1 MKKSLLKI
9 ISLTILFTLII
20 STHYSILATD
30 DTIDTS
36 ITADSNFA
44 NEFNPQKVELGDDD
58 NAQTLEGK
66 WATPL
71 TKAITKIVNPILS
84 VIQTIGGLL
93 MIVSVAIYG
102 FYMVAMSHGPL
113 AQDLGIGG
121 GRGGSPDGK
130 IGLLN
135 FGRSL
140 LIGSVLLFSS
150 ATLVRFVFNIFTT

>member
-1 MKKSLLKI
+1 MIIMKKYLLKI
-9 ISLTILFTLII
+9 IYLTIIFSLII
-20 STHYSILATD
+20 STHYSSLADD

-36 ITADSNFA
+36 IKSDSNFA
-44 NEFNPQKVELGDDD
+44 NEFNPQNIDDD
-58 NAQTLEGK
+58 SSNLSQPFTNA
-66 WATPL
+66 
-71 TKAITKIVNPILS
+71 IVKIVNAILA

-93 MIVSVAIYG
+93 MIVSVAIFG
-102 FYMVAMSHGPL
+102 FYMVVMSHGPL

-121 GRGGSPDGK
+121 KQGNSPDAK
-130 IGLLN
+130 VGLLN